1 MTPALPAFTSVV
13 VICDAI
19 IGRWTVPHLAS
30 ASAGSRDR
38 CAAIVTNRPLFD
50 SPGLRMWPQS

>member
-1 MTPALPAFTSVV
+1 MPPVFTAFVSSFVMGR
-13 VICDAI
+13 AI
-19 IGRWTVPHLAS
+19 IRRWTVPHLAF